1 MFLCLTAVFE
11 KGCFKLSPLERGT
24 DQRTEFTCQARAS
37 NLQCKLLQDTCISI
51 FSNVRLKRLHP
62 SYTGGLCFGLYSE
75 LVWNCN
81 FIIKF
86 MHRLHNAK
94 ITKFM
99 HRLHNQITNSSVTK
113 RTRFYSALQILRII
127 QDILL

>member
-11 KGCFKLSPLERGT
+11 QGYFKLSPLERGT

-86 MHRLHNAK
+86 MHRLHNAILKTCLDSQLVQLK
-94 ITKFM
+94 IKGKSKLCLACEIHCPFG
-99 HRLHNQITNSSVTK
+99 
-113 RTRFYSALQILRII
+113 F
-127 QDILL
+127 